1 MTVMY
6 TCHCFLAKDI
16 CRCCGKYAQPWLSYV
31 NVIQGVTKEVNIHTK
46 CIEKHWGRHERGVN
60 DSRCKEFS
68 TNKIAGKGHYC

>member
-31 NVIQGVTKEVNIHTK
+31 NVIQGVTKE
-46 CIEKHWGRHERGVN
+46 
-60 DSRCKEFS
+60 S
-68 TNKIAGKGHYC
+68 TSTLSALKNTGIGMSEA

>member
-31 NVIQGVTKEVNIHTK
+31 NVIQGVTKEVNIHTQ
-46 CIEKHWGRHERGVN
+46 CI
-60 DSRCKEFS
+60 S
-68 TNKIAGKGHYC
+68 TNKIPGKGHYC